1 MSIAELLGHEDE
13 TIKKY
18 GEILQELETEL
29 KAGNLSEEEAVEI
42 LEDMKVTGE
51 LIENNN
57 SMENAALVRSA
68 IDVLL
73 KLI

>member
-1 MSIAELLGHEDE
+1 MSITELLGHEDE